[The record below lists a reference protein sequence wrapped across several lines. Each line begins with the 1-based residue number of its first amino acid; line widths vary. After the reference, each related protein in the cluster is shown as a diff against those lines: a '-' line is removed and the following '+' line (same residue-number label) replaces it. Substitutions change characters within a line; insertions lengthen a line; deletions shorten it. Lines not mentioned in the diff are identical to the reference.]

1 MCELG
6 AVLRK
11 NNTNEGLSAA
21 NKIREMAAAAA
32 AAETTRTIQGLGLT
46 VPNQPNLNPVLAS
59 R

>member
-11 NNTNEGLSAA
+11 NNTNEGLSAT

-46 VPNQPNLNPVLAS
+46 VPNQPDY
-59 R
+59 

>member
-32 AAETTRTIQGLGLT
+32 ETTRTIQGLGLT
-46 VPNQPNLNPVLAS
+46 VPNQPDY
-59 R
+59 